1 MKRAMQLGAVIC
13 GTVLVIGTLA
23 GCGTK
28 QAAAAKQSAAAK
40 PGPPRAGKVA
50 MTGTAMAAGGPEK
63 PNPKPTN
70 ATEALQQA
78 QRAHKHLVV
87 LAYAKDDDKTKQMK
101 AVFAKAQ
108 KSLAKQAILYQ
119 LRVGDQKESGF
130 VREYQLAGAP
140 LPLTLVFAP
149 NRAIVN
155 AYVQKVVDERQ
166 LADSLASPKL
176 AEVLKLLQERKLVL
190 VCIQGSGTKHN
201 AESMKAARDVVADE
215 KANGAIQY
223 VRVDPRDEG
232 SADLLRQLN
241 VEGGV
246 REAALAILV
255 PPGTVAATV
264 PGATTK
270 NALWDAIVR
279 SVQSCGAGC
288 GPSGC
293 G

>member
-1 MKRAMQLGAVIC
+1 MKRRAHAAALIGAALLL
-13 GTVLVIGTLA
+13 TGTLV
-23 GCGTK
+23 GCSTRQTGVAT
-28 QAAAAKQSAAAK
+28 QSAAVEAAAAPVEKVTMQGAAA
-40 PGPPRAGKVA
+40 AEA
-50 MTGTAMAAGGPEK
+50 PEK
-63 PNPKPTN
+63 PNPKPTDATN
-70 ATEALQQA
+70 ALKQA
-78 QRAHKHLVV
+78 ADAGKHLVV

-101 AVFAKAQ
+101 AVFAQAQ
-108 KSLAKQAILYQ
+108 TSLAKQAILYQ

-130 VREYQLAGAP
+130 VRDFQLAGAP

-149 NRAIVN
+149 NGAVVN
-155 AYVQKVVDERQ
+155 AYAQKVVDEKQ

-190 VCIQGSGTKHN
+190 VCIQSSSTAHN
-201 AESMKAARDVVADE
+201 TESMKAARDVVADE

-241 VEGGV
+241 VGGGAG
-246 REAALAILV
+246 EAAIAIVV

-270 NALWDAIVR
+270 DALWDAIVR
-279 SVQSCGAGC
+279 SVQSCGSGC